1 MIQKYVGKTQSMIA
15 IKCSKLNVTHYHN
28 HPTSRA
34 AWQINDRT
42 ARRSTE
48 QLARLARSSPSRRRF
63 SRPHSALAVAS
74 SPPRRNT
81 PRLKIQIHR
90 DDTTQRSLAR
100 LAPPS
105 APLASRL
112 FSSLRWTSHRDLAVA
127 VSRSTGTSDRSSG
140 MVAPESAHL
149 RRFIS
154 SIFTPVPSD
163 HTLRILS
170 AAPRYARR

>member
-1 MIQKYVGKTQSMIA
+1 MSHIIMTTPHLAQRGKSTI
-15 IKCSKLNVTHYHN
+15 
-28 HPTSRA
+28 
-34 AWQINDRT
+34 
-42 ARRSTE
+42 ARRDG
-48 QLARLARSSPSRRRF
+48 QRSSRHDWLGCSSPTRRRF
-63 SRPHSALAVAS
+63 SRPHSVLAVAS

-100 LAPPS
+100 LALPS